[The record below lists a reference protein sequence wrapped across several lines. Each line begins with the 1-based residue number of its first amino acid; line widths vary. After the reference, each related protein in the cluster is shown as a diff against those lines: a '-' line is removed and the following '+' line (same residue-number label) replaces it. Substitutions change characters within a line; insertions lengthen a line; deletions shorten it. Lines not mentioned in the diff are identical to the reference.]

1 MKHVTACIVL
11 LLVLSIGAPVKAAA
25 PEKFEKECVKSLSKS
40 ERKRL
45 HGEHEAYCRCVTE
58 AGQRLGFTRKE
69 FAIERER
76 MSRDPRGCG
85 ERPHAPDQQ
94 PVSRRHEPDRART
107 LRILMRVDAP

>member
-1 MKHVTACIVL
+1 MKHVTACIL
-11 LLVLSIGAPVKAAA
+11 FFLAFSLAAPAKAAA

-76 MSRDPRGCG
+76 MSRDPEAVASGRMRQISNMCRDGMG
-85 ERPHAPDQQ
+85 QT
-94 PVSRRHEPDRART
+94 ARQ
-107 LRILMRVDAP
+107 RSGF

>member
-76 MSRDPRGCG
+76 MSRDPEAAASGRMRQISNLCHDGINRTAR
-85 ERPHAPDQQ
+85 ER
-94 PVSRRHEPDRART
+94 SGF
-107 LRILMRVDAP
+107 